1 MKINEGDFI
10 CSFPKGYEPNDSQ
23 TYIMEEIENAI
34 SEGKEYIIIQAPTA
48 TGKSLIAKTFANY
61 SKECS
66 EMFAEAVDNNS
77 IFTYD
82 EEELD
87 GMPGAYERF
96 GTAILTCTKSLQD
109 QYISLFSDGKCFKGK
124 NNYPCDL
131 SDEASCDIGLCSFIK
146 KQKTKCLMTNRCPYY
161 NARKAAVKNKCQ
173 FLNYSV
179 YLAMQEQVKQ
189 KEFIICDEAS
199 ELESLLVNEFSA
211 IFNIKLLKKTIKE
224 LTITP
229 GVSDSSEMYFNWLK
243 DTKNLCEEIV
253 IEMELKF
260 SKKKKISATD
270 YEKYSKA
277 KGYFRKLQML
287 CDNWRKTNYIIQRDG
302 DLMTF
307 KPYEVDKLA
316 NEIFKHGS
324 IKILMSATIVDHKN
338 FAKTLGID
346 DYYYIEAPCALDAE
360 KAPIKCVDRY
370 RVSYNNKNTVMPIL
384 ANLCKQIC
392 QKHKGQK
399 GLIHTHSMEIL
410 GFVKKEMGNDDR
422 FLYREPG
429 VSNEEIY
436 REHKKREDDTVMVSP
451 SMTHGI
457 DLKDNLGEFQII
469 LKAPYSPLNDDRIKK
484 KFNEDKEWYQNNM
497 LSTLIQ
503 ACGRCNRVKS
513 DYAVTYILDGTAVDA
528 IRKNMNKL
536 PQYFRERLQ

>member
-10 CSFPKGYEPNDSQ
+10 SSFPKGYEPNDSQ

-66 EMFAEAVDNNS
+66 DMFIEAVDDNS

-82 EEELD
+82 EDELEV
-87 GMPGAYERF
+87 MPGAYERF

-131 SDEASCDIGLCSFIK
+131 SDEASCDIGLCSFVK
-146 KQKTKCLMTNRCPYY
+146 KQKAKCLASHRCPYY
-161 NARKAAVKNKCQ
+161 NARAAVVKNKCQ

-179 YLAMQEQVKQ
+179 FLAMQEQVKQ

-211 IFNIKLLKKTIKE
+211 TFNIKLLKKTIKE
-224 LTITP
+224 LTVTP

-243 DTKNLCEEIV
+243 DTKVLCEEIV
-253 IEMELKF
+253 IEMEQKF

-287 CDNWRKTNYIIQRDG
+287 CDNWRKTNYIIMRDG

-307 KPYEVDKLA
+307 KPYEVNELA

-370 RVSYNNKNTVMPIL
+370 RVSYNNKNTVLPIL

-436 REHKKREDDTVMVSP
+436 REHKEREDDTVMVSP

-513 DYAVTYILDGTAVDA
+513 DYAVTYILDGVAVDA
-528 IRKNMNKL
+528 IRKNMSKL
-536 PQYFRERLQ
+536 PQYFRERLN